1 MSTAP
6 RKTATA
12 RRRAATAA
20 PKTQDEKPANSAE
33 ARRAEAVDGFVDIEQ
48 NGVALSIPFGDSVPL
63 EVIEVLVNQA
73 ATEPQSGAEEIVNEA
88 AVTKAL
94 VGPEQWAAFMATRPT
109 LRDYRELSEKIRGLS
124 GN

>member
-1 MSTAP
+1 MTAAP

-12 RRRAATAA
+12 RRRDATAA
-20 PKTQDEKPANSAE
+20 PKAQDQKPAKSAE
-33 ARRAEAVDGFVDIEQ
+33 ARRAEAADGFVDIEQ
-48 NGVALSIPFGDSVPL
+48 NGVTLSIPFGDSVPL
-63 EVIEVLVNQA
+63 EVIQVLVDQA
-73 ATEPQSGAEEIVNEA
+73 ATEPQNGAEEVVNEA

-94 VGPEQWAAFMATRPT
+94 VGPDQWSAFMATRPT

>member
-1 MSTAP
+1 MSTAA
-6 RKTATA
+6 RKTAAA
-12 RRRAATAA
+12 RRRAATA
-20 PKTQDEKPANSAE
+20 PKAQDQTPAKSVE

-94 VGPEQWAAFMATRPT
+94 VGPVQWAAFMATRPT